1 MGIIYQLALQL
12 VMMVMM
18 IIKNIKYNIKSTM
31 RYLRIKIMVLK
42 LKLLNIIRFFKL
54 YFIKFFTSLKST
66 KTLLFFA
73 LWCYFYTSNWL
84 SKVLSILIPS
94 IKIPFVIAV
103 PLYFFIFRLMFFIL
117 SDITKYIDHKIKRI
131 YFNRFGLKKIDIKDI
146 KDINTRL
153 GIYTLRF
160 YSLRPYIIKDML
172 KLGLNLEKYNLLLD
186 ELNLRKK
193 ELEDSSILNSSS
205 KYYEAIYNIS
215 LEKESLMNRYN
226 KLKKKE
232 VSKI

>member
-1 MGIIYQLALQL
+1 
-12 VMMVMM
+12 
-18 IIKNIKYNIKSTM
+18 
-31 RYLRIKIMVLK
+31 
-42 LKLLNIIRFFKL
+42 
-54 YFIKFFTSLKST
+54 
-66 KTLLFFA
+66 
-73 LWCYFYTSNWL
+73 
-84 SKVLSILIPS
+84 
-94 IKIPFVIAV
+94 
-103 PLYFFIFRLMFFIL
+103 MFFIL
-117 SDITKYIDHKIKRI
+117 SDITKYIDHKIKII

-232 VSKI
+232 VPKI